1 MNSRLAGNNSFS
13 NLTLYIR
20 DDNNSK
26 KILHV
31 RVARVWILVYY
42 VMRKDTI
49 RHLFF
54 IAVWPRLIWENISEI
69 CGKDLGTNFE
79 SVGKYWLK

>member
-1 MNSRLAGNNSFS
+1 MNSRLAGNNSFY

-26 KILHV
+26 KNLHV
-31 RVARVWILVYY
+31 RVALVWILVYY